1 MEKRKKI
8 KKKNTEKNAERCKL
22 KKKKVNTGKK
32 IKKKNKKGGRNKKVK
47 KNENFF
53 GKPRNELYFRVR
65 RHRRI

>member
-1 MEKRKKI
+1 MKK
-8 KKKNTEKNAERCKL
+8 
-22 KKKKVNTGKK
+22 GKK